1 MDFAGIASVSVCA
14 YEWSSVF
21 RVYTG
26 GVLAYVCRIVMHAHG
41 TRDAELA
48 AIDVDRTARTRFP

>member
-14 YEWSSVF
+14 YEWSSV
-21 RVYTG
+21 YTG
-26 GVLAYVCRIVMHAHG
+26 GVLAYPCRIVMHAHG

-48 AIDVDRTARTRFP
+48 ELDVDRAASTSGFIRV